1 MNKPNRFPSPYF
13 IAWLVA
19 GWLLALPSAQA
30 TVVHGPMLQ
39 GATTTNIYVLVECTT
54 NANSPMTINFGTTTA
69 YGSSASTL
77 SAVVSSASPTTYVHR
92 IKLTGLQPNTLYHY
106 QLTGQSAPA
115 TDYSFRTLVNPGTP
129 FRFAW
134 TADYRDS
141 SEAGVHGQISG
152 RILNSHNSPMPPL
165 FDLTG
170 GDYSVTNTYAKWTNQ
185 WIVPSEL
192 ALEAAL
198 PAYLNPGNHDLWRSG
213 TCMRTFAQAPDS
225 TGTNGYYSFDCGDV
239 HVIAI
244 NNYTNYVSGTPQWNW
259 AAADV
264 TNSLKAW
271 KIAMFHE
278 PAYTYASGGHGSNT
292 NMQDMTT
299 AVFEPGGVKV
309 VFAGHNHFYQHN
321 LVNGIRHLT
330 VGAAGAPLYAVS
342 SNAAYTVKTVSDN
355 CYLIGDVTP
364 TNLHL
369 VVYNNVGTVLDTID
383 LIKPPAPTNLTA
395 VAGVNQAQVSWRAVA
410 AATNYTLLYGTTS
423 GGPYPSRKNITVTN
437 STVTGL
443 VAGTPY
449 YFVVTASN
457 TNGPSALSTQAVATP
472 SAEVFYTL
480 VYAAGAHGAIGGNTN
495 QTVVSGGSGSSVTAL
510 ADPGYHF
517 VNWSDNST
525 ANPRT
530 DTNVTS
536 SLSVTANYSINTY
549 TLAYAPGGHGALSG
563 STNQVVNHGAT
574 GSAIT
579 AAPDPGYHFVNW
591 SDGGTANP
599 RTDTNVINN
608 LSVTANFAINTYT
621 LAYAAGPH
629 GVLGGNTNQIV
640 DFGADGSAVTA
651 TADPGCLFVDWSD
664 ARTANPRTDTHVT
677 NNLSVT
683 ANFVLDPGAPPYD
696 QWRASSFTSAELTNA
711 TIAGNNADLEP
722 DGIPNLLE
730 YALVLNPRSAEAP
743 ISARMVVGGGT
754 TKWELTFQHALAR
767 SDVDFELQ
775 RISSLTNPTA
785 VWGPLLRVAGG
796 SPVEL
801 LNGTTLIQESGGAT
815 STVEVLLPMDIPEAW
830 IRWRATTN

>member
-1 MNKPNRFPSPYF
+1 MNKPNRLPWRSFL
-13 IAWLVA
+13 AVLAA
-19 GWLLALPSAQA
+19 GWLASPAVQA
-30 TVVHGPMLQ
+30 TVVRGPMLQ
-39 GATTTNIYVLVECTT
+39 GATATNVYVLVECTT
-54 NANSPMTINFGTTTA
+54 NAASPLTVNFGTTAA

-106 QLTGQSAPA
+106 QLSGQSAPA

-152 RILNSHNSPMPPL
+152 RILNSHNAPTPPL

-192 ALEAAL
+192 ALEAAM
-198 PAYLNPGNHDLWRSG
+198 PAYFNPGNHDLWRAG
-213 TCMRTFAQAPDS
+213 TCMRAYSQAPDS

-239 HVIAI
+239 HVTVE
-244 NNYTNYVSGTPQWNW
+244 NNYTNYTSGSAQWNW

-264 TNSLKAW
+264 ANSLKAW
-271 KIAMFHE
+271 KIAVFHE

-292 NMQDMTT
+292 NMQNMTA

-309 VFAGHNHFYQHN
+309 VLAGHNHFYQHN

-364 TNLHL
+364 TNLHM

-383 LIKPPAPTNLTA
+383 LIKPAAPANLTA
-395 VAGVNQAQVSWRAVA
+395 AAGTNQATLRWNAVA

-423 GGPYPSRKNITVTN
+423 GGPYPNRQNVVATN
-437 STVTGL
+437 NVVTGL

-449 YFVVTASN
+449 YFVVAASD
-457 TNGPSALSTQAVATP
+457 TNGPSAISAQATVTP
-472 SAEVFYTL
+472 LAEVFYSLT
-480 VYAAGAHGAIGGNTN
+480 YAAGAHGAIGGSTN
-495 QTVVSGGSGSSVTAL
+495 QTVVSGGSGSAVTALADPGYHFANWSDASTANPRIDSNVTQDISVTANYALNAYTLAYAGGGHGSLSGSTNQTVNHGASGSAVTAL

-517 VNWSDNST
+517 VNWSDAS
-525 ANPRT
+525 
-530 DTNVTS
+530 
-536 SLSVTANYSINTY
+536 
-549 TLAYAPGGHGALSG
+549 
-563 STNQVVNHGAT
+563 
-574 GSAIT
+574 
-579 AAPDPGYHFVNW
+579 
-591 SDGGTANP
+591 TANP

-621 LAYAAGPH
+621 LAYAAGAH
-629 GVLGGNTNQIV
+629 GSLSGSTNQTV

-651 TADPGCLFVDWSD
+651 TADMGFLFVNWSD
-664 ARTANPRTDTHVT
+664 ASTANPRTDAAVTHDV
-677 NNLSVT
+677 SVV
-683 ANFVLDPGAPPYD
+683 ANFTLDTNAPPYD
-696 QWRASSFTSAELTNA
+696 QWRANSFTQAERTNPA
-711 TIAGNNADLEP
+711 VSGNAIDIET

-730 YALVLNPRSAEAP
+730 YALVLDPHSPDAP
-743 ISARMVVGGGT
+743 FSSSMVVAGGE
-754 TKWELTFQHALAR
+754 TKWMLTFQHDPAR
-767 SDVDFELQ
+767 NDVDLELERSPALQ
-775 RISSLTNPTA
+775 EA
-785 VWGPLLRVAGG
+785 VWGPLVRVLGG

-801 LNGTTLIQESGGAT
+801 LNGTALIQESGGNP
-815 STVEVLLPMDIPEAW
+815 STVEVLLPMDVSAGW
-830 IRWRATTN
+830 IRWRATAK

>member
-1 MNKPNRFPSPYF
+1 MNKPDRFPSPYF

-19 GWLLALPSAQA
+19 GWLLVLPAAQA
-30 TVVHGPMLQ
+30 TVVRGPMLQ

-54 NANSPMTINFGTTTA
+54 NANSPMTVNFGTTTA

-106 QLTGQSAPA
+106 QLAGQSAPA

-383 LIKPPAPTNLTA
+383 LIKPPAPANLA
-395 VAGVNQAQVSWRAVA
+395 AAAGVNQVNLNWRAVTG
-410 AATNYTLLYGTTS
+410 ATNYTVRYGTAS
-423 GGPYPSRKNITVTN
+423 GGPYTNRTDLAATNATV
-437 STVTGL
+437 SGL
-443 VAGTPY
+443 AAGTPY
-449 YFVVTASN
+449 YFVVTASD
-457 TNGPSALSTQAVATP
+457 TNGPSALSTQATATP
-472 SAEVFYTL
+472 SSVVYYTL
-480 VYAAGAHGAIGGNTN
+480 AYTPGPHGTLTGGTN
-495 QTVVSGGSGSSVTAL
+495 QTVASGSNGSAVTAVP
-510 ADPGYHF
+510 DTGYHF
-517 VNWSDNST
+517 TSWSDART

-530 DTNVTS
+530 DTNV
-536 SLSVTANYSINTY
+536 N
-549 TLAYAPGGHGALSG
+549 G
-563 STNQVVNHGAT
+563 
-574 GSAIT
+574 
-579 AAPDPGYHFVNW
+579 
-591 SDGGTANP
+591 
-599 RTDTNVINN
+599 NV
-608 LSVTANFAINTYT
+608 SVTANFAINTYT
-621 LAYAAGPH
+621 LAYTPGPHGALTGTTNQTVNYAASGTAVTALADPSYHFTNWSDGLTSNPRTDANVTANLSVTANFAGNLYTLTYTAGPH
-629 GVLGGNTNQIV
+629 GTLAGNPAQNV
-640 DFGADGSAVTA
+640 PGGADGTPVTA
-651 TADPGCLFVDWSD
+651 LPDPTCVFVNWSD
-664 ARTANPRTDTHVT
+664 ASTANPRTDTHVFQ
-677 NNLSVT
+677 NIEVT
-683 ANFVLDPGAPPYD
+683 ANFVIDSNAPPYD
-696 QWRASSFTSAELTNA
+696 QWRATWFTPPELTNPA
-711 TIAGNNADLEP
+711 VSGSGVDVEH
-722 DGIPNLLE
+722 DGLPNLLE
-730 YALVLNPRSAEAP
+730 YALARQPRSTEQP
-743 ISARMVVGGGT
+743 IAARMLVTSTGT
-754 TKWELTFQHALAR
+754 LWQLSFQHDPAH

-775 RISSLTNPTA
+775 RTPSLEIPSWST
-785 VWGPLLRVAGG
+785 LLRVPGG
-796 SPVEL
+796 APLEL
-801 LNGTTLIQESGGAT
+801 LNGTTLIQESGGPT
-815 STVEVLLPMDIPEAW
+815 STVDVLLPRDVPEAW
-830 IRWRATTN
+830 IRWRAITN